1 MILVGCVSPQP
12 LSLLLLYA
20 KLRPQAAMPYRP
32 PIRPYSARAIVRLVQ
47 DSLTNLLDTGLAGPL
62 APADAGHLY
71 KWPLLDEEMSRACCP
86 KPSQFDPKRSLLI
99 TCANG

>member
-1 MILVGCVSPQP
+1 MPQSGGKLVGSAAAPLLGTVPASVLQSTVLSPKGGGRRDRALCGWVGIVGCTSPQP

-47 DSLTNLLDTGLAGPL
+47 DSLTNLLDT
-62 APADAGHLY
+62 
-71 KWPLLDEEMSRACCP
+71 
-86 KPSQFDPKRSLLI
+86 
-99 TCANG
+99 